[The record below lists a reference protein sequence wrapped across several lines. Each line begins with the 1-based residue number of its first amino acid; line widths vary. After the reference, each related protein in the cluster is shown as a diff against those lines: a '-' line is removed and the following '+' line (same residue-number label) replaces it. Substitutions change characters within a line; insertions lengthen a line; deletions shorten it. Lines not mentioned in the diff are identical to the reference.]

1 MKNEILFATLLLSI
15 SACANHKG
23 AISPNWSLAD
33 FDKYDAA
40 YYLDLAQVKLG
51 DTKDKVVEE
60 YGSDYSVVET
70 KRENEHRFE
79 TWKFPSYRATAMRDP
94 VDKYVYVSFKDD
106 LIIGKNEGLVG
117 RAAQSGSSDA
127 VERIVRLKA
136 LRDQGAISKDEYE
149 EAKRKI
155 LERM

>member
-1 MKNEILFATLLLSI
+1 VRSKILFAAILLGI
-15 SACANHKG
+15 TACANHKG

-40 YYLDLAQVKLG
+40 YYLDLDQVRIG
-51 DTKDKVVEE
+51 DTKDKVIEE
-60 YGSDYSVVET
+60 YGGDYSVVAT
-70 KRENEHRFE
+70 RRENEHRFE
-79 TWKFPSYRATAMRDP
+79 RWKFTSYRATSMRDP

-106 LIIGKNEGLVG
+106 LVIGKNEELVG
-117 RAAQSGSSDA
+117 RAAQSGSSDP
-127 VERIVRLKA
+127 VERIERLKA

-149 EAKRKI
+149 AAKRKI